1 MTGDDGRVAGLL
13 FILVFLLGMLSMG
26 LQLVASRVL
35 APFFGSS
42 IFVWASLI
50 TTFLAA
56 FSTGSFV
63 GAAVSAKAV
72 GRQSRIV
79 AGLMIACSA
88 TLLFNSLA
96 SHAVCDWLDL
106 RIANLPAKLISS
118 CVLLYFVPV
127 MSLSSITPV
136 CVAYYDRREKAAGRS
151 AGLVNG
157 VSTLGNIIGVL
168 VAAFVLIPTFGTRV
182 LLHVWWIASA
192 AIQSLLW
199 LVLFS
204 PSRQSSPPPAS
215 QLSDR

>member
-1 MTGDDGRVAGLL
+1 MSAFL

-56 FSTGSFV
+56 FSTGSFI
-63 GAAVSAKAV
+63 GAAISAKSV
-72 GRQSRIV
+72 PRQRRIV
-79 AGLMIACSA
+79 AALMILCSV
-88 TLLFNSLA
+88 TLLFNSLGSYA
-96 SHAVCDWLDL
+96 ACDWLDL
-106 RIANLPAKLISS
+106 RIESLPAKLILT
-118 CVLLYFVPV
+118 CALLYFVPV

-136 CVAYYDRREKAAGRS
+136 CIAWYDRQEKAAGRS
-151 AGLVNG
+151 AGFMNG

-168 VAAFVLIPTFGTRV
+168 VAAFVLIPTFGTRA

-192 AIQSLLW
+192 AIQVLLW
-199 LVLFS
+199 FVLFS
-204 PSRQSSPPPAS
+204 AQSRSTVSAALPV
-215 QLSDR
+215 SDR